1 MKIRNVLKGILG
13 ISIAGIIVLGMSGCQ
28 NKKDKESTLNKDT
41 LVLGFDDTFVP
52 MGFKDDNGD
61 YSGFDI
67 ELAKAVADKL
77 GKNLEFQPIDW
88 TMKESELNNGNI
100 DMIWNGYSVTDERKE
115 KVDFSK
121 SYLKNRQ
128 IIITL
133 KNSDIKT
140 KEDLKGKVVA
150 AQDGSSA
157 INAIGDYKDN
167 FKTLVTFGTNDEAL
181 RDLEAGRC
189 DAVIADEVLSRYYIK
204 IKGEEK
210 YNILEDDFGE
220 EEYAVGV
227 RKGDTEFLNKLNDA
241 YEDVVKDGTAS
252 KISEKWFGED
262 IIAK

>member
-1 MKIRNVLKGILG
+1 MKIRNVVKGILG
-13 ISIAGIIVLGMSGCQ
+13 ISMVGIIVLGMSACQ

-41 LVLGFDDTFVP
+41 LILGFDDTFVP

-140 KEDLKGKVVA
+140 KEEFQEDIYFNSPIVDFA
-150 AQDGSSA
+150 
-157 INAIGDYKDN
+157 
-167 FKTLVTFGTNDEAL
+167 KTDEAL
-181 RDLEAGRC
+181 RIRT
-189 DAVIADEVLSRYYIK
+189 RWIK
-204 IKGEEK
+204 C
-210 YNILEDDFGE
+210 N
-220 EEYAVGV
+220 
-227 RKGDTEFLNKLNDA
+227 
-241 YEDVVKDGTAS
+241 
-252 KISEKWFGED
+252 
-262 IIAK
+262 